1 MDLFSNFW
9 NVVWWF
15 IWVFAFVAYLF
26 VLISIFSDLFRDHKL
41 NGWAKALWVIFL
53 IFVPFLTAL
62 IYLIARGKG
71 MQERGM
77 AEARRQQE
85 ATNAYIQSVA
95 ASSAASPADEIA
107 KAADLLK
114 AGTIT
119 QAEYDQLKAR
129 ALS

>member
-1 MDLFSNFW
+1 MDLWSNFW
-9 NVVWWF
+9 SVIWWF
-15 IWVFAFVAYLF
+15 IWIFAFVAYLF

-62 IYLIARGKG
+62 IYLIARGQG
-71 MQERGM
+71 MQERGL
-77 AEARRQQE
+77 AEAKRQQE
-85 ATNAYIQSVA
+85 ATQAYIQTVA
-95 ASSAASPADEIA
+95 GTASPADEIA
-107 KAADLLK
+107 KASELLK